1 MSTKDQFST
10 LVHSPKFKLYLLFN
24 LPAAFFSGI
33 RIKEFSE
40 KTCSTTVPYK
50 WFNKNPFHSTY
61 FASLAMAAEMST
73 GILALSNIYKRQ
85 PSVSMLLINLEA
97 SYFKKATGMTIFCC
111 EEGIEIAET
120 IDQAIKQKSAKAI
133 TVRSAG
139 KNKKGELVAEFSFT
153 WSFKA
158 K

>member
-1 MSTKDQFST
+1 
-10 LVHSPKFKLYLLFN
+10 
-24 LPAAFFSGI
+24 
-33 RIKEFSE
+33 
-40 KTCSTTVPYK
+40 
-50 WFNKNPFHSTY
+50 
-61 FASLAMAAEMST
+61 MAAEMST